1 MDVSVRPRP
10 HAARSSPVLRVV
22 ETSRLFLHEEVESG
36 RVARLSDALRRDGVL
51 RNPPVVAPMPNGRA
65 AVLDGANRVTA
76 LEALGIPHAVVHV
89 VDYTRPEI
97 VLSTWRHYVRD
108 RGRLGRRVAEL
119 GEARILPV
127 DAVASGEADLAS
139 GAAAALVVDRGG
151 IALLGDRGGVAAAL
165 LLSRLVALYRGRDEI
180 YRVERGDL
188 ETLHAEYGPG
198 TLVVFPSFSKD
209 DIVRLAAG
217 AGRLPTGITRHLIP
231 GRVLRLN
238 TPLDWLGAPA
248 DEARKQAEL
257 DATVQ
262 RRWLAHGVRYY
273 AEPTFLF
280 DE

>member
-10 HAARSSPVLRVV
+10 PAARSSPVLRVV
-22 ETSRLFLHEEVESG
+22 ATARLLLHEEVESG

-51 RNPPVVAPMPNGRA
+51 RNPPVVALMPDDRA

-76 LEALGIPHAVVHV
+76 LVALGIRHAVVHV
-89 VDYTRPEI
+89 VDYARPEI

-108 RGRLGRRVAEL
+108 RGGLRRRAAEV
-119 GEARILPV
+119 GEVRALRV
-127 DAVASGEADLAS
+127 DEIASGKADLAS
-139 GAAAALVVDRGG
+139 GAAAALVMDTGG
-151 IALLGDRGGVAAAL
+151 AALLGDRGGVAAVP

-180 YRVERGDL
+180 YRVEGGDL
-188 ETLHAEYGPG
+188 EALHAEYGPG
-198 TLVVFPSFSKD
+198 TLVVFPPFSKD
-209 DIVRLAAG
+209 ELVRLAAG
-217 AGRLPTGITRHLIP
+217 AGRVPTGITRHLIP
-231 GRVLRLN
+231 GRALRLN

-248 DEARKQAEL
+248 DEARKQEEL

-273 AEPTFLF
+273 GEPTFLF